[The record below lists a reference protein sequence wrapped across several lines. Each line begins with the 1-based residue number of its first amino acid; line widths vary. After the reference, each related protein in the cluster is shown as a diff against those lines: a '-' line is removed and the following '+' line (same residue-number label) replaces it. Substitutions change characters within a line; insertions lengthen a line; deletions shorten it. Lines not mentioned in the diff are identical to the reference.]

1 MVLDEQDRERSLV
14 AQPHDEV
21 AELLDLRFGSA
32 RVFPVLATLYPGL
45 DLTKSFHED
54 HIFPRSRF
62 TRSRLSRAGIPSA
75 DIDDYLARVDML
87 PNLQLLAGT
96 DSAIVWAF
104 PWLVAATA
112 AIGALYALFLRNR
125 RPALYAALGQAI
137 TEV

>member
-1 MVLDEQDRERSLV
+1 MVFAWTSAVAVIGILSIQILVSVAIIAWFGREPHGLGIWTRVIAPLIALAGLSIGLGLV
-14 AQPHDEV
+14 I
-21 AELLDLRFGSA
+21 RN
-32 RVFPVLATLYPGL
+32 
-45 DLTKSFHED
+45 
-54 HIFPRSRF
+54 
-62 TRSRLSRAGIPSA
+62 
-75 DIDDYLARVDML
+75 L
-87 PNLQLLAGT
+87 PLLAGT